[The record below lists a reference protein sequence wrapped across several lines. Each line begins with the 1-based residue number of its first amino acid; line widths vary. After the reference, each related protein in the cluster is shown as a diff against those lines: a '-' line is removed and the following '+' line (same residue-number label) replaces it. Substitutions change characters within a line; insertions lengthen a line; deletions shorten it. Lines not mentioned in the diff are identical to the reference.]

1 MHCIIVFPPYF
12 LEHDAISE
20 IKRHRLPFDAF
31 DIFRRDKLARWTKKE
46 EKGKCRWKGGG
57 VRDIPEDE
65 EREHVS
71 GCVQVENTDK
81 KFRERV
87 MNPGGARRG
96 RGRGCK
102 PVGPSIHSLRILATF
117 YQGIQSQNI
126 SIHGGMAARGTTLP
140 PFVHHSLLLLF
151 PRSHHRVPHASAT
164 WHVHSTPFH
173 EKESVR
179 MITGIQIKARLVID
193 RFLLLLLLF
202 LLLLRS
208 KRVFERRW

>member
-1 MHCIIVFPPYF
+1 
-12 LEHDAISE
+12 
-20 IKRHRLPFDAF
+20 
-31 DIFRRDKLARWTKKE
+31 
-46 EKGKCRWKGGG
+46 
-57 VRDIPEDE
+57 
-65 EREHVS
+65 
-71 GCVQVENTDK
+71 
-81 KFRERV
+81 

-179 MITGIQIKARLVID
+179 MITGIQIKARLVRSWSIVFFFFFFFFFFLVRSEYSND
-193 RFLLLLLLF
+193 VGNDFREPRFF
-202 LLLLRS
+202 PSSS
-208 KRVFERRW
+208 KNTSSTFFAGWRGE

>member
-1 MHCIIVFPPYF
+1 MNR
-12 LEHDAISE
+12 ERE
-20 IKRHRLPFDAF
+20 
-31 DIFRRDKLARWTKKE
+31 KE

-57 VRDIPEDE
+57 LEIFQR
-65 EREHVS
+65 ERESIRVS

-140 PFVHHSLLLLF
+140 PFVHHSFLLF

-179 MITGIQIKARLVID
+179 MITGIQIKARLV
-193 RFLLLLLLF
+193 
-202 LLLLRS
+202 RS
-208 KRVFERRW
+208 

>member
-1 MHCIIVFPPYF
+1 M
-12 LEHDAISE
+12 
-20 IKRHRLPFDAF
+20 
-31 DIFRRDKLARWTKKE
+31 
-46 EKGKCRWKGGG
+46 
-57 VRDIPEDE
+57 
-65 EREHVS
+65 
-71 GCVQVENTDK
+71 ENTDK

-151 PRSHHRVPHASAT
+151 ASSCTTRVCHMARTFHPLSRKGIRANDHRDTNQGEARS
-164 WHVHSTPFH
+164 
-173 EKESVR
+173 
-179 MITGIQIKARLVID
+179 LVID

-202 LLLLRS
+202 LLLLLRS